1 MSSYRKITQQKA
13 RFLKNGLKLDNY
25 LIIKSILLL
34 VPKNEYRAYNH
45 VGCRFA
51 KLCSPIVLTFRAL
64 EFDKMRLNS
73 MPPKLC

>member
-45 VGCRFA
+45 VGCRF
-51 KLCSPIVLTFRAL
+51 CQIVFTHCVNFQGVRI
-64 EFDKMRLNS
+64 R
-73 MPPKLC
+73 